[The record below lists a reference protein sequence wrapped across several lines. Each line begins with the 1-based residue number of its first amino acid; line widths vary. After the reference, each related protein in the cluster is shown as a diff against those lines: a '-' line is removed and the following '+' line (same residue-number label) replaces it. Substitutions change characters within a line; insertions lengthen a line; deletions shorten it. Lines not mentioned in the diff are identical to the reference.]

1 MDARPPSVMRNTP
14 MARRILIW
22 LTYGL
27 GTVAVVLLIA
37 LISVY
42 ALSERRRHKQY
53 AITPK
58 PLVIPTDAAS
68 VARGRHLASAIG
80 KCVECHGEKLE
91 GTVMI
96 DDAALGRVS
105 APNLTRGTGGV
116 GRILTDADFTRAIR
130 HGVGPNGRPL
140 MIMPSQ
146 DFIELTDSDLA
157 AVIAYVK
164 SVPQVDNVLPD
175 SRIGPVGRALL
186 VAGKLPMFPA
196 EQIDHSRA
204 SVTPIA
210 EGPTAGYGG
219 YLVRVGCAGCHGAT
233 LAGGP
238 VPAGDPS
245 WPPAANLTVAG
256 PTKSWSETDF
266 RTLLRTGYR
275 PDSTPVNQAM
285 PWRTAGRMTDDE
297 IRAVWLYL
305 RSIPGQLTG
314 GTQTAA
320 R

>member
-1 MDARPPSVMRNTP
+1 MI
-14 MARRILIW
+14 RRILTW
-22 LTYGL
+22 LAIGL
-27 GTVAVVLLIA
+27 TGVVAVLLVAVLV
-37 LISVY
+37 VY
-42 ALSERRRHKQY
+42 ALSERRWHKQY

-58 PLVIPTDAAS
+58 PLVIATDAAS
-68 VARGRHLASAIG
+68 LARGAHLVSAIG
-80 KCVECHGEKLE
+80 KCVECHGERLE

-96 DDAALGRVS
+96 DDAALGHVT

-116 GRILTDADFTRAIR
+116 GRILTDADYIRAIR

-140 MIMPSQ
+140 IIMPAQ
-146 DFIELTDSDLA
+146 DFIEFTDGDLA

-164 SVPQVDNVLPD
+164 SVPPVDNVLPD
-175 SRIGPVGRALL
+175 SRIGPIGRALL
-186 VAGKLPMFPA
+186 VAGKLPLFPVEHIEHA
-196 EQIDHSRA
+196 RA
-204 SVTPIA
+204 SVTPVPVGTTA
-210 EGPTAGYGG
+210 EYGG

-238 VPAGDPS
+238 VKAGDPS

-256 PTKSWSETDF
+256 STRAWSEADF

-285 PWRTAGRMTDDE
+285 PWPTIGRMTDDE

-305 RSIPGQLTG
+305 RSIPGRPTG
-314 GTQTAA
+314 GTS
-320 R
+320 